1 MCRLEV
7 ETETEEGSADFGGAV
22 VAVVDIDQTVV
33 VAAEE
38 LELLE
43 AEGQAEGGADVEG
56 LEVEVA
62 SIVAEP
68 VSFGGAAEAQDI
80 AFILGLAHKGVAEL
94 GTGEEG
100 EADLARGCDGVV
112 EQQGNVDTDEGGGV
126 LAACQT
132 VEAASVP

>member
-7 ETETEEGSADFGGAV
+7 EAETEEWSADFGGTV
-22 VAVVDIDQTVV
+22 VAVVDIEQTVV

-62 SIVAEP
+62 GVVGEP
-68 VSFGGAAEAQDI
+68 VAFGGAANTDNI

-112 EQQGNVDTDEGGGV
+112 E
-126 LAACQT
+126 
-132 VEAASVP
+132 